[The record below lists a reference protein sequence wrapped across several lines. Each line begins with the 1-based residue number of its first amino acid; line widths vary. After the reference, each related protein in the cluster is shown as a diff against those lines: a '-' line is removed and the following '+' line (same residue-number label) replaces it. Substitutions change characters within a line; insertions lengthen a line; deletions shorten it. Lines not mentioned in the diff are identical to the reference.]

1 MQETMMF
8 NGLKDQSP
16 SERIKAVGYAEDIV
30 NPNEKVINA
39 LTNTLNHDKNVNV
52 RLAALYS
59 LAKFTDDRKVMDTLV
74 TSLSNQ
80 TEPIIQIVLINIL
93 TEKKEVKAI
102 GPIQDLIQN
111 GKTLKE
117 VKDIAQKGLKSI

>member
-1 MQETMMF
+1 MF